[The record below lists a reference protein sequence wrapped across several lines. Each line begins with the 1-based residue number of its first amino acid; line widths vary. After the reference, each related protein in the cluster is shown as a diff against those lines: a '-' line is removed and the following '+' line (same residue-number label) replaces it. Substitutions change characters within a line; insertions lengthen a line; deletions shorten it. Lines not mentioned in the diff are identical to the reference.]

1 MAPIKKKG
9 LEMRLGGIL
18 TQSQGDFS
26 PEVISNEELLDRLCG
41 WVYNGRPKG
50 RRRPGDRKMAS
61 KYEQENILSQ
71 AKFITAIGTP
81 LTEEEEL
88 HEEGLEI
95 ELADQWN
102 HGISGVLVAGSMG
115 VMQLLTEA
123 TYRRL
128 IERAVELSTG
138 RGEVLIGA
146 GDTSFART
154 RDRIQ
159 FINQFKVDAV
169 AVLTP
174 FFCKFGPPELLNYYR
189 MLADVSKAPL
199 YLYDLPGATGV
210 KITRETTL
218 ELAKHPNI
226 RGIKCSDDFAD
237 TRQLIDA
244 APDDFRVIVA
254 QPFLTDMLIRHGVLE
269 HLEGIWAIM
278 PKWTIALG
286 QCADKGDWVGAA
298 KYQQQMFAVRDLLIV
313 KYGFGSFSNM
323 MNARGIPGCFVPKPF
338 PKLDDAKAK
347 GLLAEPMMQKLIAED
362 PAMTD

>member
-1 MAPIKKKG
+1 M
-9 LEMRLGGIL
+9 
-18 TQSQGDFS
+18 
-26 PEVISNEELLDRLCG
+26 
-41 WVYNGRPKG
+41 
-50 RRRPGDRKMAS
+50 
-61 KYEQENILSQ
+61 SQ

-102 HGISGVLVAGSMG
+102 HGISGVLIAGSMG

-138 RGEVLIGA
+138 RGEILVGA
-146 GDTSFART
+146 GDMSFART

-159 FINQFKVDAV
+159 YINQFKVDAV

-174 FFCKFGPPELLNYYR
+174 FFCKFSQAELVTYYR

-244 APDDFRVIVA
+244 VPKDFRVIVA
-254 QPFLTDMLIRHGVLE
+254 QPFLADMLIRHGVLE

-278 PKWTIALG
+278 PKWTLAMG
-286 QCADKGDWVGAA
+286 QCADKGDWTGAA
-298 KYQQQMFAVRDLLIV
+298 KYQQQLFAVRELLIF
-313 KYGFGSFSNM
+313 KYGFGSFTNM
-323 MNARGIPGCFVPKPF
+323 MNARGIPGYFVPRPF
-338 PKLDDAKAK
+338 TRLSEAQNEK
-347 GLLAEPMMQKLIAED
+347 LLAEPMMQKLITED
-362 PAMTD
+362 PAMID